1 MTQPFRTA
9 GALALG
15 ALIVAAAALATRPG
29 PAIGA
34 PTTGGEPAPR
44 TITVSAT
51 GSVTLVPDVARVNV
65 GVTVTRP
72 TVKEARD
79 AASTAMTATIAA
91 IKALGI
97 EDKDLK
103 TVAIDLSAQY
113 STDLTPK
120 IIGYR
125 MSQQLQITV
134 RDLARAGDV
143 VDAATA
149 NGATDVNGLWFEVGD
164 PASATDLARA
174 DAIGKARTSAQAMA
188 SAAGVL
194 LGAVVSISEGAIYYP
209 GPAYYA
215 GAAVRDEA
223 TPVQA
228 GTQDVQATV
237 TMVFEID

>member
-1 MTQPFRTA
+1 
-9 GALALG
+9 
-15 ALIVAAAALATRPG
+15 VRPG
-29 PAIGA
+29 PAVGA
-34 PTTGGEPAPR
+34 PTTTGESALR

-65 GVTVTRP
+65 GVTVTKP

-79 AASTAMTATIAA
+79 AASTAMTSIIASV
-91 IKALGI
+91 KALGI
-97 EDKDLK
+97 DDKDLK
-103 TVAIDLSAQY
+103 TVSIDLSAQY

-134 RDLARAGDV
+134 RDLAKAGDV
-143 VDAATA
+143 VDTATA

-164 PASATDLARA
+164 PAGATDQARA
-174 DAIGKARTSAQAMA
+174 AAIGKARTSAQAMA

-194 LGAVVSISEGAIYYP
+194 LGAVVSITEGSIYYP
-209 GPAYYA
+209 GPVYY
-215 GAAVRDEA
+215 GPAAARDEA